1 MIVLKNRYMIYITLL
16 VLLLSF
22 ILGITYSYLAAK
34 INNPE
39 TSSTIAVEAGKL
51 SITYENNSNNIFLNN
66 IIPGDS
72 ATKQF
77 TLTGI
82 NNTKPL

>member
-1 MIVLKNRYMIYITLL
+1 MIYIALL

-22 ILGITYSYLAAK
+22 VLGITYSYLAAK
-34 INNPE
+34 INNLE
-39 TSSTIAVEAGKL
+39 TSSTIVIEAEKL

-66 IIPGDS
+66 IIPRDS
-72 ATKQF
+72 VTKQF

-82 NNTKPL
+82 NTTKPL